1 MSASE
6 REFQVLRKPPNG
18 FKIKLISLE
27 VLIMARKNESPQ
39 KAAVR
44 DMISDMDVIK
54 YKENQKLS

>member
-1 MSASE
+1 
-6 REFQVLRKPPNG
+6 
-18 FKIKLISLE
+18 
-27 VLIMARKNESPQ
+27 MARKNESPQ